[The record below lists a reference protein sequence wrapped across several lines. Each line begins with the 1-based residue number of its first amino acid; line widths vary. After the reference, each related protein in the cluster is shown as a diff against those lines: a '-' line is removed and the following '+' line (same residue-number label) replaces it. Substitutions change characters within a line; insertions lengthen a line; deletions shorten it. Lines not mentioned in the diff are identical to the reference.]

1 MARAEELLGRSV
13 EAIATAGQ
21 SVILVSALEALAG
34 VLSAQGHPTVTC
46 NGRWHGFWA
55 PRPSPPPTARAST

>member
-55 PRPSPPPTARAST
+55 PRP